1 MQPQHELSPPGMKGS
16 LTAFLC
22 TQGIIQE
29 SFPYLE
35 HIKGDNLEI
44 AEPVKT
50 PWFPSS
56 ASIFTLKEGEN
67 KGQLVF
73 YKNGSQLLIK
83 SEQYEL
89 AGFMHLLTSDVCL
102 SYKFVGILL
111 EKKKV
116 YFLYEM

>member
-1 MQPQHELSPPGMKGS
+1 MKGS